1 MDYSTRRSTSRE
13 KDNRAIE
20 RNVHMKKTRKERGRE
35 FRSTINEKF
44 GFKPSIVQSDESD
57 EDEAAN
63 SKNQEKQKR
72 ARAFYL

>member
-1 MDYSTRRSTSRE
+1 
-13 KDNRAIE
+13 
-20 RNVHMKKTRKERGRE
+20 MKKTRKERGRE